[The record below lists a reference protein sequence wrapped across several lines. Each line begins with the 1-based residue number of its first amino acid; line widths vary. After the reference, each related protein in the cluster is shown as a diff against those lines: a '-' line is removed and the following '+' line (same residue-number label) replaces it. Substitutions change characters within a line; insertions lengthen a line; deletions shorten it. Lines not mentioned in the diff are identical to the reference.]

1 MATLAAA
8 IALVLV
14 VEGALYALFPGGM
27 KRMLA
32 EVMRMP
38 EPMIRN
44 AGLIATALGL
54 AILYMLYR

>member
-1 MATLAAA
+1 METLAAA

-14 VEGALYALFPGGM
+14 IEGALYALFPAGM

-38 EPMIRN
+38 EPVVRN
-44 AGLIATALGL
+44 AGLIAAALGL
-54 AILYMLYR
+54 AVLYVLYR

>member
-1 MATLAAA
+1 METLAAA
-8 IALVLV
+8 IALVLL
-14 VEGALYALFPGGM
+14 VEGALYALFPAGM

-38 EPMIRN
+38 EPVIRN
-44 AGLIATALGL
+44 AGMIAAVLGL